1 MCTFG
6 RVPAKT
12 YRIKLTEGERAELE
26 AIRDRGT
33 GKALRIKRALALLL
47 SDEGPYGPAWKD
59 ADILPITGMSPRTLV
74 RLRERC
80 CEVGPLGSL
89 ERKPRDKPAREIKI
103 TGEVQARIT
112 QLVCSKPPAG
122 HARWTLRLLAGHLV
136 EIGVVESISH
146 NSVALVLKKVRSS
159 RGASNAGAF
168 HPSRTPPL

>member
-1 MCTFG
+1 MCIFG

-12 YRIKLTEGERAELE
+12 YRIRLTEGERAELE

-33 GKALRIKRALALLL
+33 GKAVRMKRALALLL
-47 SDEGPYGPAWKD
+47 SDEGPHGPAWKD
-59 ADILPITGMSPRTLV
+59 ADILPVTGMSPRTLV

-80 CEVGPLGSL
+80 CEAGPLGAL
-89 ERKPRDKPAREIKI
+89 ERKPRDKPARQIKI

-112 QLVCSKPPAG
+112 QLACSEPPAG

-146 NSVALVLKKVRSS
+146 NSVGLVLKKVRSNRGVRS
-159 RGASNAGAF
+159 AGASRR
-168 HPSRTPPL
+168 SRTPPS